1 MARLI
6 WKELASAKWILLL
19 TALGILIALLMGD
32 PLYFRGDTE
41 TGLAPWLMIPAFIL
55 GLRAYSGELSG
66 DTVRFLSSRP
76 VKWWHIWIAKALGGL
91 IASLGIVVF
100 AGIAYVVTVPA
111 VYRPFIGE
119 GLGKGF
125 IAALSEV
132 ACAFGFGFVV
142 SVLMPGIALSFAAL
156 VAVFAGFSIPFAVL
170 GEIANRTD
178 SRALWDFMDAAVQD
192 MFILGC
198 ATALIGCI
206 LVARKFPKL
215 DTRERWLLW
224 MKPMMGAFALAC
236 ILGAFGVGLMSSL
249 GGTLVDPIAIS
260 PNGRWTVAR
269 ISEGEKLHSALV
281 DTRSGREVL
290 SWGNMRAYAWSSDSF
305 RFAFVTPGNSLH
317 VVSVSPHP
325 SVMRLAGLS
334 PVTPESRAA
343 VMEDNWSAVVW
354 SPSGREIAVI
364 WQFTSRRRIIHTAA
378 VITAATEGVR
388 TIREL
393 PQMSYLEPLPSSGDA
408 PILIAPGSLYWPSE
422 RRFSN
427 FDSTIYYAPTSGGGR
442 N

>member
-32 PLYFRGDTE
+32 PLYFRGDVE
-41 TGLAPWLMIPAFIL
+41 SPLAAWVLLPAFIL

-66 DTVRFLSSRP
+66 DTVRFLGSRP
-76 VKWWHIWIAKALGGL
+76 VRWWQIWLAKALAGA
-91 IASLGIVVF
+91 IAVLGIVLF

-119 GLGKGF
+119 GLRKGF

-132 ACAFGFGFVV
+132 SAAFGFGFAV

-156 VAVFAGFSIPFAVL
+156 VAVFVGFSIPFALVA
-170 GEIANRTD
+170 EIG
-178 SRALWDFMDAAVQD
+178 SRMKSHFLKDFVENAGQD
-192 MFILGC
+192 MFVLGC
-198 ATALIGCI
+198 VAGLIGCL
-206 LVARKFPKL
+206 LVARKFPRL
-215 DTRERWLLW
+215 DTRERWTLW
-224 MKPMMGAFALAC
+224 LKPMAVAFALAC
-236 ILGAFGVGLMSSL
+236 ILGAFGVGLTASS
-249 GGTLVDPIAIS
+249 GGRFVYARAIS

-269 ISEGEKLHSALV
+269 ISEGEKEHSALV

-305 RFAFVTPGNSLH
+305 RFAFVTPGNWLH

-343 VMEDNWSAVVW
+343 VREGNWSAVAW

-393 PQMSYLEPLPSSGDA
+393 PQMSYLEALPSSGDT

-422 RRFSN
+422 RRFGN

>member
-1 MARLI
+1 MTRLI

-19 TALGILIALLMGD
+19 TALGTLIALLTRD

-76 VKWWHIWIAKALGGL
+76 VKWWQVWIAKAIAGL
-91 IASLGIVVF
+91 VATFGIFVF
-100 AGIAYVVTVPA
+100 AALAYTVMVPA
-111 VYRPFIGE
+111 VYRPFLAE
-119 GLGKGF
+119 GLRNGCV
-125 IAALSEV
+125 ALLPELGL
-132 ACAFGFGFVV
+132 AFGGGFVI

-156 VAVFAGFSIPFAVL
+156 VAVFVGFSIPFAVL

-178 SRALWDFMDAAVQD
+178 SRALWDFVDAAGQD
-192 MFILGC
+192 MFILGLV
-198 ATALIGCI
+198 AGLIGCL

-224 MKPMMGAFALAC
+224 MKPMMSAFALAC
-236 ILGAFGVGLMSSL
+236 ILGAFGVGLMSSP

-269 ISEGEKLHSALV
+269 ISEGEKEHSALV

-305 RFAFVTPGNSLH
+305 RFAFVTPGNWLH

-343 VMEDNWSAVVW
+343 VREGNWSAVAW

-364 WQFTSRRRIIHTAA
+364 WQFTSRRRIIYTAA

-408 PILIAPGSLYWPSE
+408 PIVIAPGSLYWPSE

-427 FDSTIYYAPTSGGGR
+427 FDSTIYYAPTFGGG
-442 N
+442 